1 MSTVHPEIFAALAAP
16 FDKVKSR
23 PGSGGRPLYYLSAR
37 QIENRLDE
45 VLGPENWDFELFGWG
60 NDALIGTLVIRL
72 PDGSVI
78 RKSNVGGKADMQNSD
93 DETKSAA
100 SDCLKRCAE
109 LVGIG
114 RSLYQDGVPAFA
126 AHLHENAPQPQVVS
140 GGGNGGGGGYR
151 QSSPPP
157 QQQNGGYQNGN
168 GGQRQGGYQNSNG
181 GGNGGGYQGNGNP
194 PRTGKAL
201 FAWAMQQKD
210 NGNPGTL
217 KAINDFG
224 KANNLGDRMVQ
235 WPDDAVADA
244 YAAVTGGNQSQGH
257 PSQQPQYSQAND
269 EVPY

>member
-1 MSTVHPEIFAALAAP
+1 MSTAHAEIFAALAAP

-23 PGSGGRPLYYLSAR
+23 PGTGGQQLYYLSAR

-60 NDALIGTLVIRL
+60 ENALIGTLVIRL
-72 PDGSVI
+72 PDGSVV
-78 RKSNVGGKADMQNSD
+78 RKSNVGGKADMKASD

-126 AHLHENAPQPQVVS
+126 AHLHANAPQPQVVS
-140 GGGNGGGGGYR
+140 GGGGGYNR
-151 QSSPPP
+151 QHAP
-157 QQQNGGYQNGN
+157 QQQSQPQGNGGYSNGN
-168 GGQRQGGYQNSNG
+168 
-181 GGNGGGYQGNGNP
+181 GNGGGYRNGNGGGYNGPQGP

-201 FAWAMQQKD
+201 FAWAMDQKK
-210 NGNPGTL
+210 NGNPDAL
-217 KAINDFG
+217 KSVNDFRR
-224 KANNLGDRMVQ
+224 ANGLPDRMVD
-235 WPDDAVADA
+235 WPDEAVSDC
-244 YAAVTGGNQSQGH
+244 YAAISGGGRQQQPAGH
-257 PSQQPQYSQAND
+257 PSQQPSYSQPSGDD